1 MNASLKMLLTIVDR
15 GKGDTVARMMNREGV
30 MAQFIALGTG
40 TAHKGLLA
48 LLGLK
53 DTAKDVVFSF
63 IRGDVAPHAMHHLA
77 HALEMDL
84 PGRGIAFTVP
94 LGSVG
99 GSKTMQYLTGADAP
113 ESSQE
118 ENKAMQQDAFQ
129 SVNEQ
134 PQNDLIVAIV
144 NRGFTDLV
152 MDAALP
158 AGARGGTVVHARG
171 AGSEEAARFIGITI
185 QPEKEMVLIL
195 VNHDQKIPVMQAIT
209 RGAGLNTEGHG
220 LVFSLPVTDVMG
232 VARVTQEWTE
242 EQEP

>member
-1 MNASLKMLLTIVDR
+1 MQSASLNLLLTIVDR
-15 GKGDTVARMMNREGV
+15 GKGDAVAKLLQQEGV
-30 MAQFIALGTG
+30 MIQYIALGTG

-53 DTAKDVVFSF
+53 DTAKDVVASF
-63 IRGDVAPHAMHHLA
+63 VRSGVEKRAMRRLN
-77 HALEMDL
+77 HALEIDL
-84 PGRGIAFTVP
+84 PGRGIAFAVP

-99 GSKTMQYLTGADAP
+99 GVQAIHYLMGADAP
-113 ESSQE
+113 GTDQE
-118 ENKAMQQDAFQ
+118 GSRHMQYSD
-129 SVNEQ
+129 Q
-134 PQNDLIVAIV
+134 PLHDLIIAIV

-171 AGSEEAARFIGITI
+171 AGAQEASQFFGITI

-195 VNHDQKIPVMQAIT
+195 VEHDRKVPVMQAIT
-209 RGAGLNTEGHG
+209 RGAGPGSEGHG

-232 VARVTQEWTE
+232 VARIME
-242 EQEP
+242 EEEENEEAGDTL